1 MNQFLERLADG
12 FLVSLRL
19 LLSRVALAYT
29 GEVWLDLL
37 ELVVVIIVFLLKLFF
52 QTLNL
57 EALLVQLGFSLKQFI
72 LTIFV
77 LSFEET
83 GQVRCHVVLDSAVGA
98 RCRDFLVFYIATVSY
113 QVVRCLAKHIDL
125 EIVWKVI
132 SRTEA
137 SYSFRGAFSC
147 WLL

>member
-1 MNQFLERLADG
+1 M
-12 FLVSLRL
+12 
-19 LLSRVALAYT
+19 
-29 GEVWLDLL
+29 

-98 RCRDFLVFYIATVSY
+98 RCCDFLVFLIATVRY

-125 EIVWKVI
+125 EIV
-132 SRTEA
+132 
-137 SYSFRGAFSC
+137 
-147 WLL
+147 

>member
-1 MNQFLERLADG
+1 MNQVLERLADG

-83 GQVRCHVVLDSAVGA
+83 GQVRCHVVLDSAVVA
-98 RCRDFLVFYIATVSY
+98 RCRDFLGF
-113 QVVRCLAKHIDL
+113 
-125 EIVWKVI
+125 
-132 SRTEA
+132 
-137 SYSFRGAFSC
+137 
-147 WLL
+147 